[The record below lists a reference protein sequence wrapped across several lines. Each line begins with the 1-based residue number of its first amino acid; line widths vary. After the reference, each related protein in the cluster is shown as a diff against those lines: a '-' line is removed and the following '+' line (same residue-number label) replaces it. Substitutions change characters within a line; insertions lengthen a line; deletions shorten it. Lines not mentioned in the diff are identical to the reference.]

1 MAKKLSKTGI
11 STSSTIQAWHVSQ
24 SVDALASP
32 NVDAY
37 DIGMSGSVSITGS
50 FNINGVQYPSSTV
63 LDGEV
68 IVASED
74 GSLTFGHGEKLHL
87 QIRNNSGVTIPAG
100 TPIYP
105 EGEVGGSE
113 RILVGISS
121 ASRASTMPAIG
132 ITETELDTGAGQ
144 DGFAIIN
151 GVYNTNITPVDTTG
165 LVDGA
170 TLYVHANGYIT
181 PVKPTGSNLIQNI
194 GTVLKTNGTII
205 QGMKVSSIDRTNDI
219 PNITPGYFWVGNTD
233 SVPVAVATSS
243 IVVNPAG
250 SNTQVQFNDDGVLAG
265 ASGVTYNID
274 RDTLLVNRLDVT
286 TAITASGAISS
297 SYNGENTFAGL
308 IYLANNK
315 NLGGYERTNTSA
327 RPLILRNSDDE
338 TQLGSVHY
346 PIRIA
351 NDITGSIALTGSI
364 DVAFSSGSSHKS
376 FRVMGT
382 HSVPAW
388 TVGTT
393 IDFYVDEYIRLHW
406 DGTSDFEA
414 EILTNP
420 SSNDVHIVYNN
431 DGTYTFLDR
440 QNSDG
445 QFIIDTSFTSDEIG
459 IATFRAPDD
468 DTWPYYKVTLVQG
481 SGLSYTKTM
490 YAIVEKLV
498 NE

>member
-50 FNINGVQYPSSTV
+50 FNINGVQYPSSTA

-144 DGFAIIN
+144 DGFAISN
-151 GVYNTNITPVDTTG
+151 GVLNLNITPTDTTG

-170 TLYVHANGYIT
+170 TLYINCTSGIT

-205 QGMKVSSIDRTNDI
+205 QGMKVSSIDRTNDL
-219 PNITPGYFWVGNTD
+219 PNITEGYAWVGNTD
-233 SVPVAVATSS
+233 GVPVAVATSS
-243 IVVNPAG
+243 IGGSPAG

-265 ASGVTYNID
+265 ATGVTYSID
-274 RDTLLVNRLDVT
+274 RDSLLVNNLDVT

-297 SYNGENTFAGL
+297 SFTGINIFGGNIA
-308 IYLANNK
+308 LANNK
-315 NLGGYERTNTSA
+315 NIGGDNTSGTGA
-327 RPLILRNSDDE
+327 RPLVLRNSDNE
-338 TQLGSVHY
+338 TQLGSIHH

-351 NDITGSIALTGSI
+351 NDITGSIAITGSI
-364 DVAFSSGSSHKS
+364 DVAFESGSSHKS

-388 TVGTT
+388 TVGTI

-431 DGTYTFLDR
+431 EGTYTYLDR
-440 QNSDG
+440 NNADG
-445 QFIIDTSFTSDEIG
+445 LFVIDTLFTTDETG

-481 SGLSYTKTM
+481 NATNYTKTM

>member
-32 NVDAY
+32 NADAY

-50 FNINGVQYPSSTV
+50 FNINAVSYPTNTPG
-63 LDGEV
+63 DGEV
-68 IVASED
+68 IVAD
-74 GSLTFGHGEKLHL
+74 PAGNLTFGHGEKLHL
-87 QIRNNSGVTIPAG
+87 QVRNDESVTIPAG
-100 TPIYP
+100 TPIYSR
-105 EGEVGGSE
+105 GEIGGSE
-113 RILVGISS
+113 RILVGIAS
-121 ASRASTMPAIG
+121 ASRSDTMPALG
-132 ITETELDTGAGQ
+132 ITETELDTAGGK
-144 DGFAIIN
+144 DGFALIN

-181 PVKPTGSNLIQNI
+181 PIKPTGSNLIQNI
-194 GTVLKTNGTII
+194 GTVLKTNGTVI

-243 IVVNPAG
+243 IGGSPGG
-250 SNTQVQFNDDGVLAG
+250 SNTQIQFNNEGAFGG
-265 ASGVTYNID
+265 ASAVTYDQDLEVLTVDHLNS
-274 RDTLLVNRLDVT
+274 

-297 SYNGENTFAGL
+297 SYNGTNNFAGN
-308 IYLANNK
+308 IALANNK
-315 NLGGYERTNTSA
+315 NIGGDNTSGTGA
-327 RPLILRNSDDE
+327 RPLVLRNSDNE
-338 TQLGSVHY
+338 TQLGSIHH

-351 NDITGSIALTGSI
+351 NDITGSIAVTGSI
-364 DVAFSSGSSHKS
+364 DVAFESGSSHKS

-406 DGTSDFEA
+406 DGTADFEA
-414 EILTNP
+414 EILTDP

>member
-32 NVDAY
+32 NADAY
-37 DIGMSGSVSITGS
+37 DISMSGSLSVTGS
-50 FNINGVQYPSSTV
+50 ISG
-63 LDGEV
+63 
-68 IVASED
+68 D
-74 GSLTFGHGEKLHL
+74 GSNLTNVAAEKVIELVKNTTGTVKTKTTPIHF
-87 QIRNNSGVTIPAG
+87 SGSSDGTVTFVTCDADIPA
-100 TPIYP
+100 
-105 EGEVGGSE
+105 
-113 RILVGISS
+113 
-121 ASRASTMPAIG
+121 TMPCHGILLEDIADESTGNALVIG
-132 ITETELDTGAGQ
+132 EISG
-144 DGFAIIN
+144 I
-151 GVYNTNITPVDTTG
+151 NTNAFDVGSTIYVAGGGGYT
-165 LVDGA
+165 A
-170 TLYVHANGYIT
+170 T
-181 PVKPTGSNLIQNI
+181 KPTGSALIQNI
-194 GTVLKTNGTII
+194 GTTKVKDLSNGSAEIF
-205 QGMKVSSIDRTNDI
+205 GAGRTNDI

-243 IVVNPAG
+243 IGGGSPGG
-250 SNTQVQFNDDGVLAG
+250 SNTQVQFNNEGAFDGA
-265 ASGVTYNID
+265 AAVTYDPDLEVLTVDHLNS
-274 RDTLLVNRLDVT
+274 

-297 SYNGENTFAGL
+297 SYNGTNNFAGNIAL
-308 IYLANNK
+308 DNNR
-315 NLGGYERTNTSA
+315 NIGGDNTSGTGA
-327 RPLILRNSDDE
+327 RPLVLRNTDNE

-351 NDITGSIALTGSI
+351 NDITGSIAVTGSI
-364 DVAFSSGSSHKS
+364 DVAFESGSSHKS

-406 DGTSDFEA
+406 DGTADFEA
-414 EILTNP
+414 EILTDP